1 MDDSEHV
8 PVLLQSDIGG
18 KRVEFWLD
26 EIVGKTESHSWEG
39 KWRDLFFVCGVDVC
53 FVVKKVFEGAG
64 MKGKGLSYEDTIRAS
79 EVRTKNELLPQIP
92 LKSIHTKCYL
102 LSSVGIFGRQ
112 NFILLMFPLVH

>member
-64 MKGKGLSYEDTIRAS
+64 VKGEGLLYQYIRAS
-79 EVRTKNELLPQIP
+79 KNWKLRA
-92 LKSIHTKCYL
+92 K
-102 LSSVGIFGRQ
+102 
-112 NFILLMFPLVH
+112 N